1 MNDNT
6 IKEYT
11 RRISSGNRS
20 EIIVCVFDIG
30 EIYMN
35 EACECFENGDEDDFR
50 TGILKASK
58 CINDLLESI
67 NYEYELAFPLMRI
80 YMFMNKEL
88 SVASATNDV
97 ETVRKINA
105 LFVKM
110 KESFLEVAK
119 QDTSA
124 PVMQNTQPV
133 FAGLTYGRNSLNES
147 LAGDQNRGFKV

>member
-20 EIIVCVFDIG
+20 EIIVCVFEIG

-35 EACECFENGDEDDFR
+35 EACECFENGDEDGFR

-58 CINDLLESI
+58 CINDLLESL

-97 ETVRKINA
+97 ETVKKINA

>member
-1 MNDNT
+1 
-6 IKEYT
+6 
-11 RRISSGNRS
+11 
-20 EIIVCVFDIG
+20 
-30 EIYMN
+30 
-35 EACECFENGDEDDFR
+35 
-50 TGILKASK
+50 
-58 CINDLLESI
+58 
-67 NYEYELAFPLMRI
+67 
-80 YMFMNKEL
+80 MFMNKEL

-97 ETVRKINA
+97 ETVKKINA